1 VEGVRGR
8 VRRIAVDFANDEV
21 VSGAVEQIGVQQA
34 GVGPPSR
41 IRCND
46 DTIDIDEASIALAK
60 PQVIRAVVP
69 GTLVEGQQEAVDL
82 ADPAGGERPAGARAS
97 ADRYRARTAP
107 RHAHC

>member
-82 ADPAGGERPAGARAS
+82 ADPAGA
-97 ADRYRARTAP
+97 
-107 RHAHC
+107 